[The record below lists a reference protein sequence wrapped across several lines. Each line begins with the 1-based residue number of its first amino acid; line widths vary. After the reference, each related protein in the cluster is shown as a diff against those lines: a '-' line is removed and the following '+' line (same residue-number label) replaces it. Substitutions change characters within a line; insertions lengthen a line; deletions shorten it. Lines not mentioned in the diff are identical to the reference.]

1 VYCQNC
7 GSQIDDS
14 ATHCPRCG
22 ESTAA
27 TSPYASPGQ
36 GGLGNYHPAMPTY
49 LVQAI
54 LVTIFCCMPFGIVA
68 IVYAAQVEGKQN
80 SGDYD
85 GALRSSDTARRWC
98 WYAVLSWVAIV
109 GVGLVIQLLFLGLA
123 MRHPQIRF
131 H

>member
-1 VYCQNC
+1 MYCQNC

-22 ESTAA
+22 ESTAVA
-27 TSPYASPGQ
+27 SPYAPPAQSGF
-36 GGLGNYHPAMPTY
+36 GDYHSAIPTY

-68 IVYAAQVEGKQN
+68 IVYAAQVESKQ
-80 SGDYD
+80 SAGDYD

-98 WYAVLSWVAIV
+98 WYAALSWVAIF
-109 GVGLVIQLLFLGLA
+109 GVMFVMQMLFLGLA